1 MLFPTPSIE
10 VKTGTQANQNQ
21 MMQNDNKVPLV
32 VRTVD
37 DIADGRNNAKRV

>member
-1 MLFPTPSIE
+1 
-10 VKTGTQANQNQ
+10 

-37 DIADGRNNAKRV
+37 DIADGRNNAKRVWKKSPKENLRTCDG